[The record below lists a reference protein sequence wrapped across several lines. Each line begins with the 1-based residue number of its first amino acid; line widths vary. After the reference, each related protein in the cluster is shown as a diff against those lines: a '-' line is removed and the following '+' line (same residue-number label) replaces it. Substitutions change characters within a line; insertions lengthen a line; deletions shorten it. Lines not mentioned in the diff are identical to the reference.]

1 MSVVTTT
8 QAEGLRRIADQ
19 GVGAVLWQREW
30 AQARVDEVAQIP
42 ANDLPNGRWLVP
54 SKQPSQALTG
64 VSLSSWLEADVAEL
78 VAIFA
83 ELMQVNQVRLRFDA
97 INTNA
102 CRRFHIDAVKARLLC
117 TYRGHGTEFGIVET
131 DGEAPKGVQTAAIG
145 SPLIL
150 RGICWPDGGS
160 YNAVRHRSPPI
171 EGTGETRLLLVL
183 DTPRPD
189 TTS

>member
-1 MSVVTTT
+1 MTTT
-8 QAEGLRRIADQ
+8 HSEGLRRITDQ

-30 AQARVDEVAQIP
+30 AQARVDEVAQIS

-83 ELMQVNQVRLRFDA
+83 ELMQVDEVRLRFDA

-117 TYRGHGTEFGIVET
+117 TYRGHGTEFGTVET
-131 DGEAPKGVQTAAIG
+131 NDEVPKGVHTASVG

-150 RGICWPDGGS
+150 RGTRWPNGGFH
-160 YNAVRHRSPPI
+160 NAVRHRSPPI

-183 DTPRPD
+183 DTPMPD
-189 TTS
+189 TAS